1 MFTQQN
7 PTRNTNLKS
16 LESRSL
22 PLDKRSN
29 IIFKTITH
37 WSSFCYSGAIPLKS
51 SQNFQ
56 ELVVLFCCRSTNTG
70 LFDTLSEIAPGCA
83 ELRSGSGKLR
93 SSCTPQIL
101 PFLHLCSC
109 MCPPELRQM
118 RKRSSSDNVL
128 RQSTTL
134 SDIVL
139 WADCQKAKDRITRL
153 ALRLAYLLNTR
164 LQKSSGQDLYLSRHV
179 RQREPLFNCT
189 CRSKVY

>member
-1 MFTQQN
+1 
-7 PTRNTNLKS
+7 
-16 LESRSL
+16 
-22 PLDKRSN
+22 
-29 IIFKTITH
+29 
-37 WSSFCYSGAIPLKS
+37 
-51 SQNFQ
+51 
-56 ELVVLFCCRSTNTG
+56 
-70 LFDTLSEIAPGCA
+70 
-83 ELRSGSGKLR
+83 
-93 SSCTPQIL
+93 
-101 PFLHLCSC
+101 
-109 MCPPELRQM
+109 M

-189 CRSKVY
+189 CRSKVYWYPRFLDMRSSLNSSMHCCHSSGILPGPKKGSSYDITLWVFLGHGYIMFTFHQAADSYKRESCNALMSKGTRIHPSSKRRSRYPLFPC